1 MAGVKEIKAR
11 IEGVQETRKI
21 TNAMY
26 LVASTKLRHARES
39 LDRTRPYFNATR
51 QEVARIFR
59 SGEMAESR
67 YFLRDDGGMP
77 SGGVCG
83 ILVITADKGLAG
95 SYNMNAIRKAESI
108 LKDKPDSRLF
118 VVGEYGRRHFR
129 MRKIVTE
136 PDFLYTAQD
145 PTLDRARS
153 ICTRLLDLYDQK
165 ELNEIVAVY
174 TDMQSSLSSTSQV
187 TRLLPLERARFFQR
201 NSERRE
207 NEMESIVTADPYA
220 GSMIY
225 SQHNESNRSGNLD
238 SESSNGDGK
247 SKSAF
252 SSVVSD
258 VVGKKNPEFLFVPSV
273 EDVLGAVM
281 RSYISGFFYSALVDS
296 FCCEQNARVTAM
308 DAAGRNAGELLDTL
322 SLQLNRERQGA
333 ITQEITEISAGAKA
347 QRKNREEKPIDRR
360 DLNMR

>member
-26 LVASTKLRHARES
+26 LVASTKLRHAREA
-39 LDRTRPYFNATR
+39 LDRTRPYFDATR
-51 QEVARIFR
+51 REVARVFR

-67 YFLRDDGGMP
+67 YFFRPDGGLHRE
-77 SGGVCG
+77 GVCG
-83 ILVITADKGLAG
+83 VLVITADKGLAG
-95 SYNMNAIRKAESI
+95 SYNMNALRKAEAI
-108 LKDKPDSRLF
+108 LKEKPDARLF

-129 MRKIVTE
+129 MRKIHIET
-136 PDFLYTAQD
+136 DFLYTAQD

-153 ICTRLLDLYDQK
+153 ICTLLLDLYDRK

-187 TRLLPLERARFFQR
+187 TRLLPLERSRFFQR
-201 NSERRE
+201 GERQE
-207 NEMESIVTADPYA
+207 DGVQSIITADPYA
-220 GSMIY
+220 GSMIHKRKGTG
-225 SQHNESNRSGNLD
+225 SSGGNGNKTDRSD
-238 SESSNGDGK
+238 AESSSGEKETEED
-247 SKSAF
+247 
-252 SSVVSD
+252 
-258 VVGKKNPEFLFVPSV
+258 NPNFLFVPSA
-273 EDVLGAVM
+273 EEVLGAVM

-347 QRKNREEKPIDRR
+347 QRKKGIK
-360 DLNMR
+360 

>member
-26 LVASTKLRHARES
+26 LVASTKLRHAREA

-51 QEVARIFR
+51 REVARVFR
-59 SGEMAESR
+59 SGEMLESR
-67 YFLRDDGGMP
+67 YFFRTDGGLHRE
-77 SGGVCG
+77 GVCG
-83 ILVITADKGLAG
+83 VLVITADKGLAG
-95 SYNMNAIRKAESI
+95 SYNMNAIRKAEAI
-108 LKDKPDSRLF
+108 LKEKPDARLF

-129 MRKIVTE
+129 MRKIPTE
-136 PDFLYTAQD
+136 SGFLYTAQD

-153 ICTRLLDLYDQK
+153 ICTLLLDLYDWK
-165 ELNEIVAVY
+165 ELNEIVSVY
-174 TDMQSSLSSTSQV
+174 TDMQSSLSSTAQV
-187 TRLLPLERARFFQR
+187 TRLLPLERSRFFQR
-201 NSERRE
+201 GSVGEDGVQ
-207 NEMESIVTADPYA
+207 SILTADPYA
-220 GSMIY
+220 GSMIHQGVA
-225 SQHNESNRSGNLD
+225 SARD
-238 SESSNGDGK
+238 SLANGMNDKEAAIGTR
-247 SKSAF
+247 
-252 SSVVSD
+252 D
-258 VVGKKNPEFLFVPSV
+258 DENPNFIFVPSA
-273 EDVLGAVM
+273 EEVLGAVM

-347 QRKNREEKPIDRR
+347 QRKKKA
-360 DLNMR
+360 

>member
-26 LVASTKLRHARES
+26 LVASTKLRHAREA
-39 LDRTRPYFNATR
+39 LDRTRPYFDATR
-51 QEVARIFR
+51 REVARVFR

-67 YFLRDDGGMP
+67 YFFREDG
-77 SGGVCG
+77 SLHREGVCG
-83 ILVITADKGLAG
+83 VLVITADKGLAG
-95 SYNMNAIRKAESI
+95 SYNMNAIRKAEAI
-108 LKDKPDSRLF
+108 LKEKPDARLF

-129 MRKIVTE
+129 MRKIPTE
-136 PDFLYTAQD
+136 ADFLYTAQD

-153 ICTRLLDLYDQK
+153 ICTLLLDLYDRK

-174 TDMQSSLSSTSQV
+174 TDMQSSLSSTAQV
-187 TRLLPLERARFFQR
+187 TRLLPLERSRFFQR
-201 NSERRE
+201 GGRKPEDGVQ
-207 NEMESIVTADPYA
+207 SIVTADPYA
-220 GSMIY
+220 GSMIHKG
-225 SQHNESNRSGNLD
+225 SGAAGMGNGTGTGTADGESGAGRAGNEAG
-238 SESSNGDGK
+238 GK
-247 SKSAF
+247 EE
-252 SSVVSD
+252 
-258 VVGKKNPEFLFVPSV
+258 NPNFIFVPSP
-273 EDVLGAVM
+273 EEVLGAVM

-347 QRKNREEKPIDRR
+347 QRKKKAQS
-360 DLNMR
+360 